1 MVKKRNNADDEPKKK
16 RKREVDEEDHDEE
29 DEKPKSNTTLILV
42 GVGALLLCCCG
53 AGGVGGGGFLF
64 RDRLF
69 VTKGIVEKDGPNK
82 DAIARDARPGD
93 KDKLNQPDDEWT
105 ASFKLTAADLAKEA
119 INNSKAASD
128 KYNGKLIEVTGT
140 IRESE
145 RNTQFTIH
153 GAKNP
158 KDSSE
163 CIVFC
168 NVYPSSLGDI
178 IPSRKGQL
186 VRVQGRVYKVE
197 PTQVALRDAKV
208 MFWDPVK
215 KMLPEMTMNIS
226 VDEWVREWEKDT
238 FAFNRNYGR
247 KMAIVT
253 GVVEG
258 TSKTPANE
266 VVVQFRSPSKTRVFV
281 TFRDSINVSK
291 GQNIQFRV
299 TFQNFNANGGDFRIL
314 GDKFLK

>member
-1 MVKKRNNADDEPKKK
+1 MAKKRKPDDDEPKKK
-16 RKREVDEEDHDEE
+16 RRAGQDADDDDDAE
-29 DEKPKSNTTLILV
+29 PKSKTMLVLV

-53 AGGVGGGGFLF
+53 AGGIGGGGFLF

-69 VTKGIVEKDGPNK
+69 ATRGIADNDGRNK

-93 KDKLNQPDDEWT
+93 KDKIDLPDEWT
-105 ASFKLTAADLAKEA
+105 PSFKLAAADLTKEVV
-119 INNSKAASD
+119 NNSKAASD
-128 KYNGKLIEVTGT
+128 KYNGKLIELTGT
-140 IRESE
+140 VREAKF
-145 RNTQFTIH
+145 NTHFSIH
-153 GAKNP
+153 GVKNP

-168 NVYPSSLGDI
+168 NVYPSSVGDI
-178 IPSRKGQL
+178 KASIQGQQ
-186 VRVQGRVYKVE
+186 VRVQGKVFKVE
-197 PTQVALRDAKV
+197 PAQVTLLETKV
-208 MFWDPVK
+208 ILWDPVK
-215 KMLPEMTMNIS
+215 KVLPEMTMNIT

-258 TSKTPANE
+258 TSRTPANE
-266 VVVQFRSPSKTRVFV
+266 VVVQLRSPSKTRVFV
-281 TFRDSINVSK
+281 TFREAVNVNK